1 MFSYDTITEA
11 ISDLKQR
18 GYTTDFNL
26 SFDRIVCPQ
35 SPVTLLPADFE
46 IAETYRF
53 EGETD
58 PADEAILYAIASR
71 QGLKGTLVNAYG
83 IYADQTSA
91 EMVQK
96 LSVHPEHL

>member
-11 ISDLKQR
+11 LAGLKQR

-26 SFDRIVCPQ
+26 SFDRIVCHQ
-35 SPVTLLPADFE
+35 TPVTLMPADFE
-46 IAETYRF
+46 ITELYRF

-58 PADEAILYAIASR
+58 PADEAIIYAIESK

-83 IYADQTSA
+83 LYADESSA
-91 EMVQK
+91 EMVKK
-96 LSVHPEHL
+96 LSTHPKHL